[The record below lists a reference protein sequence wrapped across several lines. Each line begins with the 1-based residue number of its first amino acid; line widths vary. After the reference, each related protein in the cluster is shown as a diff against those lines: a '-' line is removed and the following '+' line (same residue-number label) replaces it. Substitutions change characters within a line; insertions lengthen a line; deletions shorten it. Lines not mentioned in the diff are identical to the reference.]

1 MSLVP
6 SKSSSTAPSFRPQV
20 EDEFTSFQREMNNL
34 MSSFF
39 NRGELSVPSYFETA
53 IYPSIDLKE
62 VGDKFLLD
70 ADVPGM
76 SEADIDIDLHG
87 NTLTIKGE
95 KKSEKETR
103 ESDFIC
109 SERSRES
116 FRRDINLGQEVDQAN
131 VKAELKDGV
140 LHVEL
145 LKKEPNKSSHKK
157 IAIRH

>member
-6 SKSSSTAPSFRPQV
+6 SKSTSTAPIFSPRV
-20 EDEFTSFQREMNNL
+20 EDEITSFQKDMNTL

-39 NRGELSVPSYFETA
+39 NRGELSVPQYFETGV
-53 IYPSIDLKE
+53 YPSIDLRE

-76 SEADIDIDLHG
+76 NEADIDIDLHG

-95 KKSEKETR
+95 KKSEKETK
-103 ESDFIC
+103 ESDYIC
-109 SERSRES
+109 VERSRGS
-116 FRRDINLGQEVDQAN
+116 FRRDIYLGQEVDQAS

-140 LHVEL
+140 LHIEL
-145 LKKEPNKSSHKK
+145 VKKQPNKSNHKK
-157 IAIRH
+157 ISIRH